1 MPHRAPYRTVQQFQ
15 AAGHVAAVN
24 CTVLLQTAGQ
34 FYTVIVLPDD
44 GPVRAETC
52 NS

>member
-15 AAGHVAAVN
+15 AAAHVAAVN

-34 FYTVIVLPDD
+34 FYTDIMLSDD
-44 GPVRAETC
+44 WPVRTETC